1 MTKVEIEVVVDVPY
15 ASYREDSRETM
26 TVREDRFWA
35 FTLAV
40 TFGFSAGYVDA
51 NTKRRFA
58 TFGSLMTGNAVQ
70 LGTAAAG
77 GDWHEAALCA
87 STFVAFD
94 VGLMVTS
101 HIIHLATRDSSR
113 ESLVSPKPHGSRDG
127 AGLDRRALPAAVRFW
142 AAVLICVG
150 LVSCDALQAVL
161 TPISF
166 DQRFAG
172 AFAAFAMGVQN
183 VCTLKGALHQNTSLL
198 GGSMQQLA
206 FVTYRWLI
214 GTANSEEL
222 NEAAESFVVFLGY
235 LAGAAAGAASLW
247 VIGHEWSLW
256 PVAVFIAGGLWLTPR
271 IPVARR

>member
-15 ASYREDSRETM
+15 ASYREDRETM

>member
-94 VGLMVTS
+94 VGLMATS

-127 AGLDRRALPAAVRFW
+127 QLETRLRRKRRHLP
-142 AAVLICVG
+142 G
-150 LVSCDALQAVL
+150 TQVSC
-161 TPISF
+161 
-166 DQRFAG
+166 
-172 AFAAFAMGVQN
+172 
-183 VCTLKGALHQNTSLL
+183 
-198 GGSMQQLA
+198 SMCCCI
-206 FVTYRWLI
+206 VRWLMQ
-214 GTANSEEL
+214 
-222 NEAAESFVVFLGY
+222 Y
-235 LAGAAAGAASLW
+235 
-247 VIGHEWSLW
+247 
-256 PVAVFIAGGLWLTPR
+256 
-271 IPVARR
+271 